1 MGADDRVDI
10 RRQVDEVDTGRAY
23 DGDTWSGWLSV
34 SDDFGCVMWEER
46 VEDGKEDEVQ
56 EGIS

>member
-1 MGADDRVDI
+1 
-10 RRQVDEVDTGRAY
+10 VDTGRAY